1 MKNNENMKVFENL
14 KVKTLNLE
22 GFYCCIDE
30 KNSKNNQKIKISKIF
45 SAKRLT
51 YFLNVIE

>member
-1 MKNNENMKVFENL
+1 MKKMKVFENF
-14 KVKTLNLE
+14 KVETLSLE
-22 GFYCCIDE
+22 GIYCCIDE
-30 KNSKNNQKIKISKIF
+30 KNSKNNQKIQISKIF